1 MSQSAKSNQMVQKGS
16 NQARNKLSQYRG
28 VRPRKSGTFGAE
40 IRVKGKYI
48 WIGTFDEEIVAAMAY
63 DETAL
68 ERGSKAFNFP
78 KLVQKGSNQAR
89 KKRKRSKRR
98 QCRGDHG
105 SKAIVNFPLEVGEP
119 EPPAAPVAGDPG
131 QRQETM
137 PRGGRGGGGGDNR
150 VIVKEEAPSTS
161 VVKKELKE
169 EVGED
174 PTREFHYSSVK
185 KEEEEMDFY

>member
-16 NQARNKLSQYRG
+16 NQARKKLSKYRG
-28 VRPRKSGTFGAE
+28 VRRRKSGTFGAE

-48 WIGTFDEEIVAAMAY
+48 WIGTFDDEIDAAMAY

-68 ERGSKAFNFP
+68 EHGSKASNFP

-89 KKRKRSKRR
+89 SKRKRSKRR

-105 SKAIVNFPLEVGEP
+105 SKAILNFPLEVGEP

-137 PRGGRGGGGGDNR
+137 PRGGRGGGGGDNGS
-150 VIVKEEAPSTS
+150 IVKEEAPSTS
-161 VVKKELKE
+161 VAKKELKE
-169 EVGED
+169 EVDED
-174 PTREFHYSSVK
+174 PTRVHYSSMK